1 MPKAQKPYR
10 TARGTHHGMAE
21 RPQQNFETGSPVT
34 ASDPRLAEAFGQKPE
49 DDYVP
54 SAGALASAE
63 ALQRL
68 LETGRPEFKGVDF
81 VPHRPERP
89 EKFEGGKLF
98 NL

>member
-21 RPQQNFETGSPVT
+21 RPQRHFETGSPVT
-34 ASDPRLAEAFGQKPE
+34 AADPRLAETQGLKPE

-54 SAGALASAE
+54 SPGSLASAE

-68 LETGRPEFKGVDF
+68 M
-81 VPHRPERP
+81 
-89 EKFEGGKLF
+89 
-98 NL
+98 